1 MDNRRKRRQMQM
13 AYRGAFTRLGLN
25 YYTMYESVQDMPS
38 PSQKIKDILDE
49 FNGILGDFLDGKG
62 EILPLENLRN
72 RLNRDMNILTAYTDC
87 FQIYEY
93 VLNRVER
100 RFIKGKPIPWSVEE
114 FSGNLINVIAASED
128 SAVMNSRIQEVMG
141 QLPIRYTR
149 QKFCNMLMER
159 LTVYAGAGKESLE
172 DVLYMLRTSSMVS
185 LPEGMETEW
194 PLLYAILEKLRGT
207 DYRKLDKEQ
216 YWDTMDGLNEA
227 SKSLNGESGL
237 YLLAANLI
245 NDLYVLFLTRE
256 NAVTDSGEKELFF
269 SLAGEIRDCFD
280 NGRGEPL
287 PKACEEYLE
296 KLEGIQEY
304 VMEQLMPDEG
314 ETDPVLLKIARLT
327 SGSSFASLTE
337 PSPSCGAA
345 DRRWIETKGEEFC
358 QELTKA
364 FEGMP
369 KPVVR
374 AVMAKILSCLP
385 VVFGSFEELRE
396 YIEGSLEG
404 CSDFAEREACMEIL
418 SWELMDE
425 DALV

>member
-1 MDNRRKRRQMQM
+1 
-13 AYRGAFTRLGLN
+13 
-25 YYTMYESVQDMPS
+25 
-38 PSQKIKDILDE
+38 
-49 FNGILGDFLDGKG
+49 
-62 EILPLENLRN
+62 
-72 RLNRDMNILTAYTDC
+72 
-87 FQIYEY
+87 
-93 VLNRVER
+93 
-100 RFIKGKPIPWSVEE
+100 
-114 FSGNLINVIAASED
+114 
-128 SAVMNSRIQEVMG
+128 
-141 QLPIRYTR
+141 
-149 QKFCNMLMER
+149 
-159 LTVYAGAGKESLE
+159 
-172 DVLYMLRTSSMVS
+172 
-185 LPEGMETEW
+185 
-194 PLLYAILEKLRGT
+194 
-207 DYRKLDKEQ
+207 
-216 YWDTMDGLNEA
+216 
-227 SKSLNGESGL
+227 
-237 YLLAANLI
+237 
-245 NDLYVLFLTRE
+245 
-256 NAVTDSGEKELFF
+256 
-269 SLAGEIRDCFD
+269 
-280 NGRGEPL
+280 
-287 PKACEEYLE
+287 
-296 KLEGIQEY
+296 
-304 VMEQLMPDEG
+304 MEQLMPDEG